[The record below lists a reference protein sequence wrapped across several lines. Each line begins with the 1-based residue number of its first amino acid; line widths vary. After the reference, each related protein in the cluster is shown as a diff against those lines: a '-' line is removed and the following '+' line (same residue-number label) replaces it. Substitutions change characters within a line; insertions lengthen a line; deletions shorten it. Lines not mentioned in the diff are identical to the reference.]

1 MGQETK
7 EAFAVLVN
15 TDLTEGRGRQYI
27 KHICETEATAR
38 RLAEK
43 ADVQG
48 TNGTVITVALEK
60 RNAAWFG
67 PVNVIPAN
75 DADKKA
81 QTRLDAI
88 RDAEQKALS
97 LGLTPDDIAI
107 LRRAAQ

>member
-1 MGQETK
+1 MTQETK

-38 RLAEK
+38 RLAKK

-48 TNGTVITVALEK
+48 TNGTVLTITLEK

-67 PVNVIPAN
+67 PVYVEPPT
-75 DADKKA
+75 DADKMA
-81 QTRLDAI
+81 QLRLDAI

-97 LGLTPDDIAI
+97 LGLTTDDIAN
-107 LRRAAQ
+107 LRRADQ